1 METKQSPAFSIAQEV
16 KKSIENLMPADLP
29 LPPPIRKVV
38 TAVGNNKIFDTPG
51 EIKVDK
57 SGKLLQEFLY
67 FDGLT
72 LPMIEAYDTWLN
84 ERLPEQIIG
93 TNPFVTDMGKYTF
106 VDVKIFPPLGGI
118 NGNKPVYPQD
128 ARTSHGTY
136 AVTVTTNLKFT
147 PNEKGLEK
155 GLTPITSKKNI
166 TIGKIPLMLGSSY
179 CYLSKLSAKELE
191 ELAGECSKDPFG
203 YFIVKGNEKIILLHE
218 KLRVNKPLIFM
229 DKLKKSE
236 PVCRFTSSTLLG
248 TTITTLFYSK
258 DDFSLQLTIFD
269 SKTLVKSFN
278 VFHVFQL
285 LGIPEEKDIQEMIMN
300 FVSDDVKNKVKIFL
314 SSSFWHYSSKKAEV
328 VEVLGKLRELP
339 LELDKNGTSEEKT
352 AYYRKMVDD
361 NLFRQMSGFEPTK
374 KLTLLAILIARYS
387 EHYVGKRAVDDRD
400 SWVNKRVLSAGP
412 AMEQL
417 FNMLWGKKVN
427 ELQEFINGNKNDPNL
442 SLDSIINMFNPGT
455 FISDNFVS
463 SFDPNKWGLN
473 GIKIKAN
480 MTDFIKNDTLL
491 SKYSQILRI
500 QPQTSTEGKQLSIR
514 LVHGSQMGLICPVA
528 TPEGKRCG
536 IVKEIAVG
544 CYTSVIRKEEP
555 IINIVKAMKLVSDV
569 KTTMMI
575 SAFIL
580 NGKVMGWCD
589 GLQVRKILRNL
600 RKEGKLYK
608 DILIYFEEPNML
620 WVYTDSGRLTQPLL
634 TVNDNQRLTIEEKNL
649 WDASFIDLIKAGA
662 VEYLDPTETE
672 EKDCLIAET
681 IWDPIFN
688 VDDIYQISKS
698 ATSQRDPFAILAMQE
713 GIIGK
718 KKKYSHCFMDPS
730 AMLSVL
736 ASIIPMPERNQAPRN
751 SYQCSM
757 GKQALGIQHTNAINR
772 FDTEVKSLMYPTRPL
787 FETEMYQMIGL
798 DQLPAGE
805 NVMVAIMPYLGFNQ
819 EDSIIINKGALDR
832 GRFRIVRTITC
843 KTVEVLA
850 TKDGS
855 SELIGLPP
863 NAYIQG
869 KKELAKKF
877 RKLGPN
883 NIVRV
888 GEIVKEGDCLV
899 AKTKKSPNGEL
910 SDVSYYV
917 GLGQAGIVERV
928 LVSDTGFSTGN
939 YSDNRKVVSIKI
951 REMRIPQAGDK
962 FASRYAQ
969 KGTIGLVL
977 PEEDMPFVASGKN
990 KGVRPDIL
998 INPHGIPS
1006 RMTQGKI
1013 IEIIA
1018 SKAAA
1023 ITGNTVNCTSF
1034 RPFNIDELRSSLF
1047 SNGFSPSGY
1056 ERLANGMTGTLMSVP
1071 IYMGPCYY
1079 QALRHHVKDKIQSRA
1094 RGPSSKLTRQ
1104 PISGRALG
1112 GAIKIEEM
1120 GRDACISH
1128 GISNVL
1134 KEKFEQSDA
1143 FKTIFCKSCKYL
1155 SSTNINNLN
1164 MKCPVCGKKE
1174 FGLISIPYSFKLL
1187 IHELSGAGLL
1197 LKLNVKEKQ
1206 DQNISF
1212 LIKK

>member
-1 METKQSPAFSIAQEV
+1 METSTKSPAFSMAEKI
-16 KKSIENLMPADLP
+16 KKSIEDLTPSSLP

-38 TAVGNNKIFDTPG
+38 TAVGQDNDYTTPG

-72 LPMIEAYDTWLN
+72 LPMIEAYNVWLD
-84 ERLPEQIIG
+84 ERLPEQIMS
-93 TNPFVTDMGKYTF
+93 TAPFVTDMGSYSF

-118 NGNKPVYPQD
+118 KGDEPVYPQD
-128 ARTSHGTY
+128 ARASHGTY
-136 AVTVTTNLKFT
+136 AVTVTTNLRFT
-147 PNEKGLEK
+147 PNEKGIQK
-155 GLTPITSKKNI
+155 GLEPITSKKNI
-166 TIGKIPLMLGSSY
+166 TIGKIPLMLGSKY
-179 CYLSKLSAKELE
+179 CYLSKLSPRELE

-203 YFIVKGNEKIILLHE
+203 YFIVKGNEKIVLLHE

-236 PVCRFTSSTLLG
+236 GVCRFTSSTLLG

-258 DDFSLQLTIFD
+258 DEFSLQLQIFD
-269 SKTLVKSFN
+269 SKTLTKSFN
-278 VFHVFQL
+278 VFHAFQL
-285 LGIPEEKDIQEMIMN
+285 LGITDEKEIEQMILN
-300 FVSDDVKNKVKIFL
+300 FVNKENKNKIKIFL
-314 SSSFWHYSSKKAEV
+314 SSSFYQYNSKKADV
-328 VEVLGKLRELP
+328 VEVMGKLRELP
-339 LELDKNGTSEEKT
+339 SDYGTIEEKT
-352 AYYRKMVDD
+352 AYYRKLVDD
-361 NLFRQMSGFEPTK
+361 NLFRQMAGFDPVK
-374 KLTLLAILIARYS
+374 KLNMLSILIARYS
-387 EHYVGKRAVDDRD
+387 EHYIGQRPADDRD

-417 FNMLWGKKVN
+417 FNMLWGKRVS
-427 ELQEFINGNKNDPNL
+427 ELLEFINENKSDPNL
-442 SLDSIINMFNPGT
+442 SLDTVINRFNPGT

-473 GIKIKAN
+473 GIKIKDN

-500 QPQTSTEGKQLSIR
+500 SPQTSTEGKQLSIR
-514 LVHGSQMGLICPVA
+514 LVHPSQMGLVCPVA

-536 IVKEIAVG
+536 IVKEMAIG
-544 CYTSVIRKEEP
+544 CYTSVIRKEDP
-555 IINIVKAMKLVSDV
+555 ILTIVRGMNLVSESR
-569 KTTMMI
+569 TQMMT

-580 NGKVMGWCD
+580 NGKFMGWCD
-589 GLQVRKILRNL
+589 GLELRNILRRF
-600 RKEGKLYK
+600 RKQGKLWK
-608 DILIYFEEPNML
+608 DMLVSFEEPNML
-620 WVYTDSGRLTQPLL
+620 WIYTDGGRLTQPLL
-634 TVNDNQRLTIEEKNL
+634 TVNDNQRLIIEEKNL
-649 WDASFIDLIKAGA
+649 WDASFNELIKAGA
-662 VEYLDPTETE
+662 IEYLDPTETD
-672 EKDCLIAET
+672 EKDILIAET
-681 IWDPIFN
+681 IWDPVFN

-698 ATSQRDPFAILAMQE
+698 ATSQRDPFAVMAIQE
-713 GIIGK
+713 GIIGN

-730 AMLSVL
+730 AILSVL

-787 FETEMYQMIGL
+787 FETETYKMIGL

-805 NVMVAIMPYLGFNQ
+805 NVMVAIMPYMGFNQ

-832 GRFRIVRTITC
+832 GRFRIIRTITC

-863 NAYIQG
+863 SAYSQD

-883 NIVRV
+883 HIVRV

-899 AKTKKSPNGEL
+899 AKTKKSPDGEL
-910 SDVSYYV
+910 SDVSLYV
-917 GLGQAGIVERV
+917 GLGQGGIIERV

-951 REMRIPQAGDK
+951 REMRVPQAGDK

-977 PEEDMPFVASGKN
+977 QEENMPFVMYGKN
-990 KGVRPDIL
+990 KGVRPDIM

-1023 ITGNTVNCTSF
+1023 ASGGTINCTSF
-1034 RPFNIDELRSSLF
+1034 RPFNIDDMRSTLRT
-1047 SNGFSPSGY
+1047 NGFNSSGY
-1056 ERLANGMTGTLMSVP
+1056 EVMANGLTGKP
-1071 IYMGPCYY
+1071 YQADIYMGPCYY
-1079 QALRHHVKDKIQSRA
+1079 QALRHNVKDKIQSRA

-1120 GRDACISH
+1120 ARDACISH
-1128 GISNVL
+1128 GISNLL
-1134 KEKFEQSDA
+1134 KEKFEHSDA
-1143 FKTIFCKSCKYL
+1143 FQTIFCKNCKYL

-1164 MKCPVCGKKE
+1164 MKCPVCGFKD

-1197 LKLNVKEKQ
+1197 LKLNVKEKKN
-1206 DQNISF
+1206 QNLSF
-1212 LIKK
+1212 LMKK